1 MIGLIISW
9 FILSKEFWDWEVGWI
24 NFVWDWGVGWKN
36 FIDWEVGRRNVGVF
50 CIMGWLLVGVIWR
63 LLGCVG
69 LEDER
74 GMNLEGFW
82 FWVRFIRFLRLVD
95 GLFFVRL
102 IIGVFLFEELE
113 IFFCVFFFSFI

>member
-36 FIDWEVGRRNVGVF
+36 FMDWEVGRRNVGVF
-50 CIMGWLLVGVIWR
+50 CIMGCLLVGVIWR
-63 LLGCVG
+63 LLGCVD

-74 GMNLEGFW
+74 GMKLEGFW
-82 FWVRFIRFLRLVD
+82 FWVRFIRFLWLVD

-113 IFFCVFFFSFI
+113 IFFCVFFFSFM